1 MSKLS
6 NHRGKNNKK
15 RWHNPYTYTWGLTSS
30 GNPIRFK
37 VIYCVTSGTTERP
50 PYRNPDTHP
59 RQEYD
64 ISEKDRLYQLDWIDG
79 LDIGLDSKPMQS
91 RRCERQ
97 RKLEKRQHA
106 YGRRNYKTHMDWV
119 ESQLDCLELNRRLHP
134 EQPNPPRHRVLTSK
148 PDRWYKTKKV
158 PTQQPWCRGKRIRQS
173 KKKVRGAMKV
183 KTRHMNEDYVV
194 KTSHDHATRR
204 HRPSFK

>member
-1 MSKLS
+1 MTYFLWIDEQYSIITPDTMSKLS

-64 ISEKDRLYQLDWIDG
+64 ISEKDRLHQLGWRDR
-79 LDIGLDSKPMQS
+79 LDTGVDSDPMQS

-97 RKLEKRQHA
+97 HKLEKRQHA
-106 YGRRNYKTHMDWV
+106 YGRRHYKTHMDWV
-119 ESQLDCLELNRRLHP
+119 ESQLDCLELNRKLYP
-134 EQPNPPRHRVLTSK
+134 DQPNPPRHRVLTSK
-148 PDRWYKTKKV
+148 L
-158 PTQQPWCRGKRIRQS
+158 
-173 KKKVRGAMKV
+173 RGAMKV

-194 KTSHDHATRR
+194 KTSHDRATRR
-204 HRPSFK
+204 HRPRFK